1 MIYGHILRLR
11 EIMMIPEKVFPG
23 LLVMTSGSASINYN
37 QRKTYIL
44 TFL

>member
-23 LLVMTSGSASINYN
+23 LLVMTSGSASLITI
-37 QRKTYIL
+37 REKLI
-44 TFL
+44 F